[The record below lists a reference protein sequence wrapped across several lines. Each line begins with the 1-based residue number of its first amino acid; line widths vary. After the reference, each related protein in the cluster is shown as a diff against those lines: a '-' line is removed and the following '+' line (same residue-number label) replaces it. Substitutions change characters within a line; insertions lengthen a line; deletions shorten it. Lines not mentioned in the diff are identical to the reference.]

1 MPPAWKKTTSS
12 SGATASVHPRARVEV
27 ARAGVVA
34 VAERDEAD
42 ALVHGGQHGAFAA
55 AALARNG
62 PLSRRVGPYDRAVH
76 DEGAVDDEV
85 VTRELG
91 FAVGLL
97 RRTTFRRELQQVCV
111 ELGLGCEI
119 DESTR
124 LLTTRVLVLVRGT
137 REGVDALV
145 DYARVSGWSTWSD
158 DALGGSPG

>member
-1 MPPAWKKTTSS
+1 MAPWRPARLHETD
-12 SGATASVHPRARVEV
+12 RVL
-27 ARAGVVA
+27 AGPA
-34 VAERDEAD
+34 PTIA
-42 ALVHGGQHGAFAA
+42 
-55 AALARNG
+55 
-62 PLSRRVGPYDRAVH
+62 AVH
-76 DEGAVDDEV
+76 DEGAIDDEV
-85 VTRELG
+85 VTRELA
-91 FAVGLL
+91 FAVRPL